1 MKTLRTML
9 FMPGNNPGMLV
20 SADNLEADAIIYDL
34 EDAVST
40 SQKDAAKDLVANAL
54 RTLSYKNSVVTVRIN
69 PTDSPY
75 WKDDIRAII
84 PAGPDGLVIP
94 KSNKDTAKEVFDF
107 IDEFTKENNIENN
120 LKYYMLVESAR
131 GILELEDIVKQSDRI
146 EGLLLGAEDYSV
158 DMQVKRTEG
167 SEEIAF
173 ARYRIV
179 TVAKAY
185 GLNAIDTPYT
195 DIDNM
200 EGLKKDTKF
209 VKTIGFNGRLI
220 VGPRQVFAVN
230 EMFSPTQAE
239 IEDAKVIVSQAE
251 EAERKGLGVFSFR
264 GKMVDKPIITRSENL
279 LKSAKESGHH
289 FITL

>member
-40 SQKDAAKDLVANAL
+40 SQKDAARDLVANAL
-54 RTLSYKNSVVTVRIN
+54 RTLSYKNSIVTVRIN

-75 WKDDIRAII
+75 WKDDLRAII

-107 IDEFTKENNIENN
+107 IDAFTKEKNIENN
-120 LKYYMLVESAR
+120 LRYYMLVESAR
-131 GILELEDIVKQSDRI
+131 GILELEDIVKQSDKI
-146 EGLLLGAEDYSV
+146 EGLLLGAEDYTV

-167 SEEIAF
+167 SAEIAF
-173 ARYRIV
+173 ARYRIA

-195 DIDNM
+195 DIDNK
-200 EGLKKDTKF
+200 EGLKKDTDF

-230 EMFSPTQAE
+230 EMFSPSQVE
-239 IEDAKVIVSQAE
+239 IEDAKIIVSQAE

-264 GKMVDKPIITRSENL
+264 GKMVDKPVITRSSNL
-279 LKSAKESGHH
+279 LKSAQEWGL
-289 FITL
+289 I

>member
-40 SQKDAAKDLVANAL
+40 SQKDAARDLVANAL
-54 RTLSYKNSVVTVRIN
+54 RTLSYKNSIVTVRIN

-75 WKDDIRAII
+75 WKDDLRAII
-84 PAGPDGLVIP
+84 PARPDGLVIP

-107 IDEFTKENNIENN
+107 IDAFTKEKNIENN
-120 LKYYMLVESAR
+120 LRYYMLVESAR
-131 GILELEDIVKQSDRI
+131 GILELEDIVKQSDKI
-146 EGLLLGAEDYSV
+146 EGLLLGAEDYTV

-167 SEEIAF
+167 SAEIAF
-173 ARYRIV
+173 ARYRIA

-195 DIDNM
+195 DLDNK
-200 EGLKKDTKF
+200 EGLKKDTDF

-230 EMFSPTQAE
+230 EMFSPSQAE
-239 IEDAKVIVSQAE
+239 IEDAKIIVSQAE

-264 GKMVDKPIITRSENL
+264 GKMVDKPVITRSANL
-279 LKSAKESGHH
+279 LKSAKEWGL
-289 FITL
+289 I

>member
-279 LKSAKESGHH
+279 LKSAKEWGL
-289 FITL
+289 I

>member
-1 MKTLRTML
+1 MKILRTML

-40 SQKDAAKDLVANAL
+40 SQKDAARDLVANAL
-54 RTLSYKNSVVTVRIN
+54 RTLSYKNSLVTVRIN

-131 GILELEDIVKQSDRI
+131 GILELEDIVKESDRI

-200 EGLKKDTKF
+200 EGLRKDTQF

-220 VGPRQVFAVN
+220 VGPRQVFAFN

-264 GKMVDKPIITRSENL
+264 GKMVDKPIITRSKNL
-279 LKSAKESGHH
+279 LKSAKEWGL
-289 FITL
+289 I

>member
-20 SADNLEADAIIYDL
+20 SADNLDADAIIYDL

-40 SQKDAAKDLVANAL
+40 SQKDAARDLVANAL

-264 GKMVDKPIITRSENL
+264 GKMVDKPIINRSENL
-279 LKSAKESGHH
+279 LKSAKEWGL
-289 FITL
+289 I

>member
-9 FMPGNNPGMLV
+9 FIPGNNPGMLV

-34 EDAVST
+34 EDAVSS
-40 SQKDAAKDLVANAL
+40 SQKDAARDLVANAL
-54 RTLSYKNSVVTVRIN
+54 RTLSYKNSIVTVRIN

-75 WKDDIRAII
+75 WKDDLRAII

-107 IDEFTKENNIENN
+107 IDAFTKEKNIENN
-120 LKYYMLVESAR
+120 LRYYMLVESAR
-131 GILELEDIVKQSDRI
+131 GILELEDIVKQSDKI
-146 EGLLLGAEDYSV
+146 EGLLLGAEDYTV

-167 SEEIAF
+167 SAEIAF
-173 ARYRIV
+173 ARYRIA

-195 DIDNM
+195 DLDNK
-200 EGLKKDTKF
+200 EGLKKDTDF

-230 EMFSPTQAE
+230 EMFSPSQAE
-239 IEDAKVIVSQAE
+239 IEDAKIIVSQAE

-264 GKMVDKPIITRSENL
+264 GKMVDKPVITRSSNL
-279 LKSAKESGHH
+279 LKSAKEWGL
-289 FITL
+289 I

>member
-1 MKTLRTML
+1 ML

-40 SQKDAAKDLVANAL
+40 SQKDAARDLVANAL

-279 LKSAKESGHH
+279 LKSAKEWGL
-289 FITL
+289 I

>member
-34 EDAVST
+34 EDAVSS
-40 SQKDAAKDLVANAL
+40 SQKDAARDLVANAL
-54 RTLSYKNSVVTVRIN
+54 RTLSYKNSIVTVRIN

-75 WKDDIRAII
+75 WKDDLRAII

-107 IDEFTKENNIENN
+107 IDAFTKEKNIENN
-120 LKYYMLVESAR
+120 LRYYMLVESAR
-131 GILELEDIVKQSDRI
+131 GILELEDIVKQSDKI
-146 EGLLLGAEDYSV
+146 EGLLLGAEDYTV

-167 SEEIAF
+167 SAEIAF
-173 ARYRIV
+173 VRYRIA

-195 DIDNM
+195 DLDNK
-200 EGLKKDTKF
+200 EGLKKDTDF

-230 EMFSPTQAE
+230 EMFSPSQAE
-239 IEDAKVIVSQAE
+239 IEDAKIIVSQAE

-264 GKMVDKPIITRSENL
+264 GKMVDKPVITRSSNL
-279 LKSAKESGHH
+279 LKSAKEWGL
-289 FITL
+289 I

>member
-1 MKTLRTML
+1 ML

-40 SQKDAAKDLVANAL
+40 SQKDAARDLVANAL
-54 RTLSYKNSVVTVRIN
+54 RTLSYKNSIVTVRIN

-75 WKDDIRAII
+75 WKDDLRAII

-107 IDEFTKENNIENN
+107 IDAFTKEKNIENN
-120 LKYYMLVESAR
+120 LRYYMLVESAR
-131 GILELEDIVKQSDRI
+131 GILELEDIVKQSDKI
-146 EGLLLGAEDYSV
+146 EGLLLGAEDYTV

-167 SEEIAF
+167 SAEIAF
-173 ARYRIV
+173 ARYRIA

-195 DIDNM
+195 DLDNK
-200 EGLKKDTKF
+200 EGLKKDTDF

-230 EMFSPTQAE
+230 EMFSPSQAE
-239 IEDAKVIVSQAE
+239 IEDAKIIVSQAE

-264 GKMVDKPIITRSENL
+264 GKMVDKPVITRSSNL
-279 LKSAKESGHH
+279 LKSAKEWGL
-289 FITL
+289 I

>member
-40 SQKDAAKDLVANAL
+40 SQKDAARDLVANAL

-195 DIDNM
+195 NIDNM
-200 EGLKKDTKF
+200 EGLRKDTKF

-279 LKSAKESGHH
+279 LKSAKEWGL
-289 FITL
+289 I

>member
-1 MKTLRTML
+1 MKILRTML

-40 SQKDAAKDLVANAL
+40 SQKDAARDLVANAL
-54 RTLSYKNSVVTVRIN
+54 RTLSYKNSLVTVRIN

-84 PAGPDGLVIP
+84 PASPDGLVIP

-185 GLNAIDTPYT
+185 GLNAIDTPFT

-200 EGLKKDTKF
+200 EGLRKDTMF

-264 GKMVDKPIITRSENL
+264 GKMVDKPIITRSKNL
-279 LKSAKESGHH
+279 LKSAKEWGL
-289 FITL
+289 I

>member
-40 SQKDAAKDLVANAL
+40 SQKEAARDLVASAL
-54 RTLSYKNSVVTVRIN
+54 RTLSYKNSLVTVRIN

-158 DMQVKRTEG
+158 DMQVKRTDG

-251 EAERKGLGVFSFR
+251 EAERKGLGVLSFR
-264 GKMVDKPIITRSENL
+264 GKMVDKPVITRSENL
-279 LKSAKESGHH
+279 LKSAKEWGL
-289 FITL
+289 I

>member
-1 MKTLRTML
+1 ML

-40 SQKDAAKDLVANAL
+40 SQKDAARDLVANAL
-54 RTLSYKNSVVTVRIN
+54 RTLSYKNSIVTVRIN

-75 WKDDIRAII
+75 WKDDLRAII
-84 PAGPDGLVIP
+84 PARPDGLVIP

-107 IDEFTKENNIENN
+107 IDAFTKEKNIENN
-120 LKYYMLVESAR
+120 LRYYMLVESAR
-131 GILELEDIVKQSDRI
+131 GILELEDIVKQSDKI
-146 EGLLLGAEDYSV
+146 EGLLLGAEDYTV

-167 SEEIAF
+167 SAEIAF
-173 ARYRIV
+173 ARYRIA

-195 DIDNM
+195 DLDNK
-200 EGLKKDTKF
+200 EGLKKDTDF

-230 EMFSPTQAE
+230 EMFSPSQAE
-239 IEDAKVIVSQAE
+239 IEDAKIIVSQAE

-264 GKMVDKPIITRSENL
+264 GKMVDKPVITRSANL
-279 LKSAKESGHH
+279 LKSAKEWGL
-289 FITL
+289 I

>member
-40 SQKDAAKDLVANAL
+40 SQKDAARDLVANAL

-200 EGLKKDTKF
+200 EGLRKDTKF

-279 LKSAKESGHH
+279 LKSAKEWGL
-289 FITL
+289 I

>member
-40 SQKDAAKDLVANAL
+40 SQKDAARDLVASAL

-185 GLNAIDTPYT
+185 GLNAIDTPFT

-200 EGLKKDTKF
+200 EGLRKDTKF

-279 LKSAKESGHH
+279 LKSAKEWGL
-289 FITL
+289 I

>member
-40 SQKDAAKDLVANAL
+40 SQKDAARDLVANAL

-200 EGLKKDTKF
+200 EGLRKDTKF

-251 EAERKGLGVFSFR
+251 EAERKGFGVFSFR

-279 LKSAKESGHH
+279 LKSAKEWGL
-289 FITL
+289 I

>member
-40 SQKDAAKDLVANAL
+40 SQKDAARDLVANAL
-54 RTLSYKNSVVTVRIN
+54 RTLSYKNSIVTVRIN

-75 WKDDIRAII
+75 WKDDLRAII

-107 IDEFTKENNIENN
+107 IDAFTKEKNIENN
-120 LKYYMLVESAR
+120 LRYYMLVESAR
-131 GILELEDIVKQSDRI
+131 GILELEDIVKQSDKI
-146 EGLLLGAEDYSV
+146 EGLLLGAEDYTV

-167 SEEIAF
+167 SAEIAF
-173 ARYRIV
+173 ARYRIA

-195 DIDNM
+195 DIDNK
-200 EGLKKDTKF
+200 EGLKKDTDF

-230 EMFSPTQAE
+230 EMFSPSQVE
-239 IEDAKVIVSQAE
+239 IEDAKIIVSQAE

-264 GKMVDKPIITRSENL
+264 GKMVDKPVITRSSNL
-279 LKSAKESGHH
+279 LKSAKEWGL
-289 FITL
+289 I

>member
-40 SQKDAAKDLVANAL
+40 SQKDAARDLVANAL

-264 GKMVDKPIITRSENL
+264 GKMVDKPIITRSKNL
-279 LKSAKESGHH
+279 LKSAKEWGL
-289 FITL
+289 I

>member
-1 MKTLRTML
+1 ML

-40 SQKDAAKDLVANAL
+40 SQKDAARDLVANAL
-54 RTLSYKNSVVTVRIN
+54 RTLSYKNSIVTVRIN

-75 WKDDIRAII
+75 WKDDLRAII

-107 IDEFTKENNIENN
+107 IDAFTKEKNIENN
-120 LKYYMLVESAR
+120 LRYYMLVESAR
-131 GILELEDIVKQSDRI
+131 GILELEDIVKQSDKI
-146 EGLLLGAEDYSV
+146 EGLLLGAEDYTV

-167 SEEIAF
+167 SAEIAF
-173 ARYRIV
+173 ARYRIA

-195 DIDNM
+195 DLDNK
-200 EGLKKDTKF
+200 EGLKKDTDF

-230 EMFSPTQAE
+230 EMFSPSQAE
-239 IEDAKVIVSQAE
+239 IEDAKIIVSQAE

-264 GKMVDKPIITRSENL
+264 GKMVDKPVITRSANL
-279 LKSAKESGHH
+279 LKSAKEWGL
-289 FITL
+289 I

>member
-34 EDAVST
+34 EDAVSS
-40 SQKDAAKDLVANAL
+40 SQKDAARDLVANAL
-54 RTLSYKNSVVTVRIN
+54 RTLSYKNSIVTVRIN

-75 WKDDIRAII
+75 WKDDLRAII

-107 IDEFTKENNIENN
+107 IDAFTKEKNIENN
-120 LKYYMLVESAR
+120 LRYYMLVESAR
-131 GILELEDIVKQSDRI
+131 GILELEDIVKQSDKI
-146 EGLLLGAEDYSV
+146 EGLLLGAEDYTV

-167 SEEIAF
+167 SAEIAF
-173 ARYRIV
+173 ARYRIA

-195 DIDNM
+195 DLDNK
-200 EGLKKDTKF
+200 EGLKKDTDF

-230 EMFSPTQAE
+230 EMFSPSQAE
-239 IEDAKVIVSQAE
+239 IEDAKIIVSQAE

-264 GKMVDKPIITRSENL
+264 GKMVDKPVITRSSNL
-279 LKSAKESGHH
+279 LKSAKEWGL
-289 FITL
+289 I

>member
-9 FMPGNNPGMLV
+9 FIPGNNPGMLV

-40 SQKDAAKDLVANAL
+40 SQKDAARDLVANAL
-54 RTLSYKNSVVTVRIN
+54 RTLSYKNSIVTVRIN

-75 WKDDIRAII
+75 WKDDLRAII

-107 IDEFTKENNIENN
+107 IDAFTKEKNIENN
-120 LKYYMLVESAR
+120 LRYYMLVESAR
-131 GILELEDIVKQSDRI
+131 GILELEDIVKQSDKI
-146 EGLLLGAEDYSV
+146 EGLLLGAEDYTV

-167 SEEIAF
+167 SAEIAF
-173 ARYRIV
+173 ARYRIA

-195 DIDNM
+195 DLDNK
-200 EGLKKDTKF
+200 EGLKKDTDF

-230 EMFSPTQAE
+230 EMFSPSQAE
-239 IEDAKVIVSQAE
+239 IEDAKIIVSQAE

-264 GKMVDKPIITRSENL
+264 GKMVDKPVITRSSNL
-279 LKSAKESGHH
+279 LKSAKEWGL
-289 FITL
+289 I

>member
-40 SQKDAAKDLVANAL
+40 SQKDAARDLVANAL

-94 KSNKDTAKEVFDF
+94 KSKKDTAKEVFDF

-279 LKSAKESGHH
+279 LKSAKEWGL
-289 FITL
+289 I

>member
-1 MKTLRTML
+1 
-9 FMPGNNPGMLV
+9 MPGNNPGMLV

-40 SQKDAAKDLVANAL
+40 SQKDAARDLVANAL
-54 RTLSYKNSVVTVRIN
+54 RTLSYKNSIVTVRIN

-75 WKDDIRAII
+75 WKDDLRAII

-107 IDEFTKENNIENN
+107 IDAFTKEKNIENN
-120 LKYYMLVESAR
+120 LRYYMLVESAR
-131 GILELEDIVKQSDRI
+131 GILELEDIVKQSDKI
-146 EGLLLGAEDYSV
+146 EGLLLGAEDYTV

-167 SEEIAF
+167 SAEIAF
-173 ARYRIV
+173 ARYRIA

-195 DIDNM
+195 DLDNK
-200 EGLKKDTKF
+200 EGLKKDTDF

-230 EMFSPTQAE
+230 EMFSPSQAE
-239 IEDAKVIVSQAE
+239 IEDAKIIVSQAE

-264 GKMVDKPIITRSENL
+264 GKMVDKPVITRSSNL
-279 LKSAKESGHH
+279 LKSAKEWGL
-289 FITL
+289 I

>member
-40 SQKDAAKDLVANAL
+40 SQKDAARDLVANAL

-185 GLNAIDTPYT
+185 DDFCIFD
-195 DIDNM
+195 
-200 EGLKKDTKF
+200 
-209 VKTIGFNGRLI
+209 
-220 VGPRQVFAVN
+220 
-230 EMFSPTQAE
+230 FSL
-239 IEDAKVIVSQAE
+239 SW
-251 EAERKGLGVFSFR
+251 
-264 GKMVDKPIITRSENL
+264 
-279 LKSAKESGHH
+279 
-289 FITL
+289 

>member
-40 SQKDAAKDLVANAL
+40 SQKDAARDLVASAL

-107 IDEFTKENNIENN
+107 IDEFSKENNIENN

-131 GILELEDIVKQSDRI
+131 GILELEDIVKESDRI

-185 GLNAIDTPYT
+185 GLNAIDTPFT

-200 EGLKKDTKF
+200 DGLKRDTKF

-279 LKSAKESGHH
+279 LKSAKEWGL
-289 FITL
+289 I

>member
-1 MKTLRTML
+1 ML

-34 EDAVST
+34 EDAVSS
-40 SQKDAAKDLVANAL
+40 SQKDAARDLVANAL
-54 RTLSYKNSVVTVRIN
+54 RTLSYKNSIVTVRIN

-75 WKDDIRAII
+75 WKDDLRAII

-107 IDEFTKENNIENN
+107 IDAFTKEKNIENN
-120 LKYYMLVESAR
+120 LRYYMLVESAR
-131 GILELEDIVKQSDRI
+131 GILELEDIVKQSDKI
-146 EGLLLGAEDYSV
+146 EGLLLGAEDYTV

-167 SEEIAF
+167 SAEIAF
-173 ARYRIV
+173 ARYRIA

-195 DIDNM
+195 DLDNK
-200 EGLKKDTKF
+200 EGLKKDTDF

-230 EMFSPTQAE
+230 EMFSPSQAE
-239 IEDAKVIVSQAE
+239 IEDAKIIVSQAE

-264 GKMVDKPIITRSENL
+264 GKMVDKPVITRSSNL
-279 LKSAKESGHH
+279 LKSAKEWGL
-289 FITL
+289 I

>member
-1 MKTLRTML
+1 MKILRTML

-40 SQKDAAKDLVANAL
+40 SQKDAARDLVANAL
-54 RTLSYKNSVVTVRIN
+54 RTLSYKNSLVTVRIN

-131 GILELEDIVKQSDRI
+131 GILELEDIVKESDRI

-200 EGLKKDTKF
+200 EGLRKDTQF

-264 GKMVDKPIITRSENL
+264 GKMVDKPIITRSKNL
-279 LKSAKESGHH
+279 LKSAKEWGL
-289 FITL
+289 I

>member
-40 SQKDAAKDLVANAL
+40 SQKDAARDLVASAL

-107 IDEFTKENNIENN
+107 VDEFTKENNIENN

-185 GLNAIDTPYT
+185 GLNAIDTPFT

-200 EGLKKDTKF
+200 EGLRKDTKF

-279 LKSAKESGHH
+279 LKSAKEWGL
-289 FITL
+289 I

>member
-40 SQKDAAKDLVANAL
+40 SQKDAARDLVANAL

-195 DIDNM
+195 NIDNM

-279 LKSAKESGHH
+279 LKSAKEWGL
-289 FITL
+289 I

>member
-40 SQKDAAKDLVANAL
+40 SQKDAARDLVANAL

-279 LKSAKESGHH
+279 LKSAKEWGL
-289 FITL
+289 I

>member
-34 EDAVST
+34 EDAVSS
-40 SQKDAAKDLVANAL
+40 SQKDAARDLVANAL
-54 RTLSYKNSVVTVRIN
+54 RTLSYKNSIVTVRIN

-75 WKDDIRAII
+75 WKDDLRAII

-107 IDEFTKENNIENN
+107 IDAFTKEKNIENN
-120 LKYYMLVESAR
+120 LRYYMLVESAR
-131 GILELEDIVKQSDRI
+131 GILELEDIVKQSDKI
-146 EGLLLGAEDYSV
+146 EGLLLGAEDYTV

-167 SEEIAF
+167 SAEIAF
-173 ARYRIV
+173 ARYRIA

-195 DIDNM
+195 DLDNK
-200 EGLKKDTKF
+200 EGLKKDTDF

-230 EMFSPTQAE
+230 EMFSPSQVE
-239 IEDAKVIVSQAE
+239 IEDAKIIVSQAE

-264 GKMVDKPIITRSENL
+264 GKMVDKPVITRSSNL
-279 LKSAKESGHH
+279 LKSAKEWGL
-289 FITL
+289 I

>member
-40 SQKDAAKDLVANAL
+40 SQKDAARDLVASAL
-54 RTLSYKNSVVTVRIN
+54 RTLSYKNSLVTVRIN

-185 GLNAIDTPYT
+185 GLNAIDTPFT

-279 LKSAKESGHH
+279 LKSAKEWGL
-289 FITL
+289 I

>member
-1 MKTLRTML
+1 ML

-20 SADNLEADAIIYDL
+20 SADNLEVDAIIYDL

-40 SQKDAAKDLVANAL
+40 SQKDAARDLVANAL
-54 RTLSYKNSVVTVRIN
+54 RTLSYKNSIVTVRIN

-75 WKDDIRAII
+75 WKDDLRAII

-107 IDEFTKENNIENN
+107 IDAFTKEKNIENN
-120 LKYYMLVESAR
+120 LRYYMLVESAR
-131 GILELEDIVKQSDRI
+131 GILELEDIVKQSDKI
-146 EGLLLGAEDYSV
+146 EGLLLGAEDYTV

-167 SEEIAF
+167 SAEIAF
-173 ARYRIV
+173 ARYRIA

-195 DIDNM
+195 DIDNK
-200 EGLKKDTKF
+200 EGLKKDTDF

-230 EMFSPTQAE
+230 EMFSPSQVE
-239 IEDAKVIVSQAE
+239 IEDAKIIVSQAE

-264 GKMVDKPIITRSENL
+264 GKMVDKPVITRSSNL
-279 LKSAKESGHH
+279 LKSAKEWGL
-289 FITL
+289 I

>member
-40 SQKDAAKDLVANAL
+40 SQKDAARDLIASAL

-131 GILELEDIVKQSDRI
+131 GILELEDIVKESDRI

-185 GLNAIDTPYT
+185 GLNAIDTPFT

-200 EGLKKDTKF
+200 DGLKRDTKF

-239 IEDAKVIVSQAE
+239 IEDAKVIISQAE

-279 LKSAKESGHH
+279 LKSAKEWGL
-289 FITL
+289 I

>member
-1 MKTLRTML
+1 M
-9 FMPGNNPGMLV
+9 
-20 SADNLEADAIIYDL
+20 
-34 EDAVST
+34 
-40 SQKDAAKDLVANAL
+40 
-54 RTLSYKNSVVTVRIN
+54 
-69 PTDSPY
+69 
-75 WKDDIRAII
+75 
-84 PAGPDGLVIP
+84 VIP

-158 DMQVKRTEG
+158 DMQVKRTDG

-195 DIDNM
+195 DIGNM

-251 EAERKGLGVFSFR
+251 EAERKGLGVLSFR
-264 GKMVDKPIITRSENL
+264 GKMVDKPVITRSENL
-279 LKSAKESGHH
+279 LKSAKEWGL
-289 FITL
+289 I

>member
-1 MKTLRTML
+1 ML

-40 SQKDAAKDLVANAL
+40 SQKDAARDLVANAL
-54 RTLSYKNSVVTVRIN
+54 RTLSYKNSIVTVRIN

-75 WKDDIRAII
+75 WKDDLRAII

-107 IDEFTKENNIENN
+107 IDAFTKEKNIENN
-120 LKYYMLVESAR
+120 LRYYMLVESAR
-131 GILELEDIVKQSDRI
+131 GILELEDIVKQSDKI
-146 EGLLLGAEDYSV
+146 EGLLLGAEDYTV

-167 SEEIAF
+167 SAEIAF
-173 ARYRIV
+173 ARYRIA

-195 DIDNM
+195 DIDNK
-200 EGLKKDTKF
+200 EGLKKDTDF

-230 EMFSPTQAE
+230 EMFSPSQVE
-239 IEDAKVIVSQAE
+239 IEDAKIIVSQAE

-264 GKMVDKPIITRSENL
+264 GKMVDKPVITRSSNL
-279 LKSAKESGHH
+279 LKSAKEWGL
-289 FITL
+289 I